1 MVYIRNKR
9 VKGIEYAYLVQSV
22 WDPKRN
28 TSRQQTIKYLGNAS
42 QVTIEDIPQEY
53 RNDSKILTFMSAHN
67 SNLEEKNVLISKL
80 KEEMFLLLTDCNI
93 GGLISLYEKYSKL
106 FGLTEFYDKL
116 FKPVMYRI
124 GDLWKQGKLDV
135 AIEHASTN
143 TAISLIKAIN
153 ERITTTRVRM
163 KGISSQYKTVVCT
176 PDGELH
182 GLACNMIESLLL
194 SKGFKVYNISTSIP
208 TEYIIEY
215 MRDLQPDIVFISIT
229 LAENIK
235 SAERLVQQIHLKY
248 NNILPVVIGG
258 SAFNNADWNSQSKI
272 NACLMKNASFEEI
285 MKLVKTS
292 ISKSTEPKENKGQ
305 SRG

>member
-67 SNLEEKNVLISKL
+67 SNQEEKNVLISKL

-124 GDLWKQGKLDV
+124 GDLWKLGKLDV

-235 SAERLVQQIHLKY
+235 SVERLVQQIHLKY

-258 SAFNNADWNSQSKI
+258 SALNSADWNSQRKI
-272 NACLMKNASFEEI
+272 NAFLMKNASFEEI

-292 ISKSTEPKENKGQ
+292 ISKSTEPKENKG
-305 SRG
+305 